1 MNIEFTKMDGLVDK
15 HSSLFSPDHKGRRFS
30 FWCDEGWLDIISA
43 ALQCIEQYLK
53 RVEKISG
60 NRSDFKFA
68 QIKEKFG
75 GLRIYNDGY
84 SDDYIHGVIDMAEAM
99 SYKTCEVTGRPGFL
113 CKKGTWVKTLCLE
126 KAEELGYSK
135 YERPTTKGENDT

>member
-15 HSSLFSPDHKGRRFS
+15 HPSLFSPDHKGRRFS
-30 FWCDEGWLDIISA
+30 FWCDEGWFNIISS
-43 ALQCIEQYLK
+43 ALQCIEERLK
-53 RVEKISG
+53 RVK
-60 NRSDFKFA
+60 NADVDFKFA

-75 GLRIYNDGY
+75 GLRIYTDGY
-84 SDDYIHGVIDMAEAM
+84 SDDHIHGIIDMAEAM
-99 SYKTCEVTGRPGFL
+99 SYKTCEVTGKPGFL